1 MAITKVAALMI
12 RDAEPGVP
20 IYENINKISLSY
32 TISPNSNALTAGPKT
47 VADGVTVT
55 ISDGSTWTII

>member
-32 TISPNSNALTAGPKT
+32 TISPNSNALTAGPIT